1 MALIVEDGSG
11 VANASSYASLGYIS
25 DYCSDMGYTSWA
37 SLGTT
42 DQTAAVLRAMP
53 FIESRNYKGTKLAYD
68 NSLEFPREGIIDRN
82 GYEVPPDEIPPNLM
96 KALSEGSYLE
106 SVTAGVLQPNLE
118 RGGNVKLKKIDVL
131 ETEWFQGASAETSF
145 LKISGYLKGLVRG
158 KNRQVIR
165 S

>member
-1 MALIVEDGSG
+1 MPLIVEDGSG

-42 DQTAAVLRAMP
+42 DQTSAVLRAMP
-53 FIESRNYKGTKLAYD
+53 FIESRNFKGIKVSYT

-82 GYEVPPDEIPPNLM
+82 GYEVPADEIPSNLM
-96 KALSEGSYLE
+96 KALAEGSYLE
-106 SVTAGVLQPNLE
+106 SETPGILQPNLE
-118 RGGNVKLKKIDVL
+118 RGGQVKFKKIDVL
-131 ETEWFQGASAETSF
+131 ETEWFPGASAETSF
-145 LKISGYLKGLVRG
+145 LKISGYLKGLIKGRY
-158 KNRQVIR
+158 REVIR